1 MGRAHSMAA
10 VVLAVG
16 AMGCGEDDEGCNLYY
31 TVNPVTFDRIIDLGG
46 DAPRSDRWRLCLND
60 ACFALHAS
68 GHEVPYSAEPS
79 SPIDIDGIWVDVTQE
94 PDGRFRVHTGLEFGE
109 SYSPGATVRVE
120 LLGVL
125 KSGKRLRIPAHTV
138 HFRRYDSC
146 HVLIDR
152 SWI

>member
-1 MGRAHSMAA
+1 MGRAQSMAA

-16 AMGCGEDDEGCNLYY
+16 ALGCGEKDESCNLYSI
-31 TVNPVTFDRIIDLGG
+31 VNPVLFGRIIDLGG
-46 DAPRSDRWRLCLND
+46 DAPRPDRWRLCLND

-68 GHEVPYSAEPS
+68 GDDVPYSAEPS
-79 SPIDIDGIWVDVTQE
+79 SPTGIDGIWMDVTQE
-94 PDGRFRVHTGLEFGE
+94 PDGRFRVSAWLEFGE
-109 SYSPGATVRVE
+109 SYSPGEAVRVE

-125 KSGKRLRIPAHTV
+125 KSGNRLRIPGHTV

-152 SWI
+152 DWI